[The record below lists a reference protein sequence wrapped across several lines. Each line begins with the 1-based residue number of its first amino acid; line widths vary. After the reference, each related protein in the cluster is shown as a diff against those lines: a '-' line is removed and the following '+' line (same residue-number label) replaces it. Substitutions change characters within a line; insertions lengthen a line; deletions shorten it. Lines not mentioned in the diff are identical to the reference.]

1 MHETL
6 PCIIVSNVA
15 FSRIGTKDKMRED
28 LIDCLREAGC
38 LADPP
43 KLQQNQSD
51 RRTNKQTSTPMQQR
65 RGSGDYFANRGRTLS
80 V

>member
-28 LIDCLREAGC
+28 LIDCLREA
-38 LADPP
+38 ADPP
-43 KLQQNQSD
+43 KLQQDRSD
-51 RRTNKQTSTPMQQR
+51 RRTNKQTSTPMR
-65 RGSGDYFANRGRTLS
+65 SGDYFANRGRTLS

>member
-15 FSRIGTKDKMRED
+15 FSRIRTKDKMRED
-28 LIDCLREAGC
+28 LIDRLREAGC

-43 KLQQNQSD
+43 KLQQDQKVTVGG
-51 RRTNKQTSTPMQQR
+51 TNKHPLQCAAVTILQIEE
-65 RGSGDYFANRGRTLS
+65 GR
-80 V
+80 